1 MNIALVPAR
10 CGSKSIKL
18 KNIKLLGGKP
28 LIYWVLKALNDSEI
42 IDKIFVATDCK
53 KIADAVISL
62 NLKKVSIYNRLAE
75 NARDESSTESLLLEF
90 LTATKPDKE
99 DNIFLVQATSPMLQ
113 SSDITKAY
121 NMYKQTH
128 SDSLLTCTRTKRFF
142 WNEDATPIN
151 YDFKNRPRRQDF
163 AGTLVE
169 NGALYINKVYN
180 IIKFKNRLS
189 GKIAI
194 YEMPEYSA
202 VDIDEEDDW
211 IIAQKL
217 MKKYIL
223 ME

>member
-53 KIADAVISL
+53 KIADTVISL

-90 LTATKPDKE
+90 LTAIKPDKE

-113 SSDITKAY
+113 SSDVTKAY
-121 NMYKQTH
+121 NHYIKTQ

-142 WNEDATPIN
+142 WNEDAIPIN

-163 AGTLVE
+163 AGTFVE
-169 NGALYINKVYN
+169 NGALYINKVSN

>member
-28 LIYWVLKALNDSEI
+28 LIYWVLKALNGSEI

-53 KIADAVISL
+53 KIADVVISL
-62 NLKKVSIYNRLAE
+62 DLKKVSIYNRLAE
-75 NARDESSTESLLLEF
+75 NAQDESSTESLLLEF
-90 LTATKPDKE
+90 LTATKPEKE

-169 NGALYINKVYN
+169 NGALYINKVSN

>member
-169 NGALYINKVYN
+169 NGALYINKVSN

>member
-42 IDKIFVATDCK
+42 IDNIFVATDCK
-53 KIADAVISL
+53 KIADTVISL

-90 LTATKPDKE
+90 LTAIKPDKE

-121 NMYKQTH
+121 NHYIQTQ

-169 NGALYINKVYN
+169 NGALYINKVSN